1 MKDKEKTKEQ
11 LQNELAKLHKKIAE
25 LETKE
30 KLAKSEEIYRLIVEN
45 TSDVITL
52 QDFDLQAKFRY
63 ISPSI
68 KDAAGYEPE
77 ELIGK
82 SPFDFIHPDDK
93 KKLLPILKK
102 YVTAKLKKLFTGK
115 ESKITERIEFRLK
128 EKGGN
133 WCYVQS
139 TAGIVKD
146 QFIIISRDVTKIK
159 KAKEALLQSQQEFAN
174 LFKSSPQALVYLDK
188 NSNII
193 NINSRFTE
201 LFGYT
206 LDEVKGRNLND
217 GMIHPPDKIEEGK
230 KLSKDPSEGQSLSY
244 ETVMK
249 KKDGTLFPVHISS
262 ASVIINKKKNGFI
275 SVYQDVTERKQSE
288 KIQGVLYAISK
299 AANSPISLN
308 KLYKSIHQ
316 ELGILIDTTNFYIA
330 LADYKKDEIYFPY
343 FVDEKDD
350 DFPILNF
357 SWVVSRKTDTEL
369 YLIRLI

>member
-1 MKDKEKTKEQ
+1 MKGKEKTKEQ

-30 KLAKSEEIYRLIVEN
+30 KSAKSEEIYRLIVEN

-77 ELIGK
+77 ELVGK

-115 ESKITERIEFRLK
+115 ESKITEKIEFRLK

-159 KAKEALLQSQQEFAN
+159 KAKEALLQSQQEFVS

-188 NSNII
+188 NSNIV
-193 NINSRFTE
+193 NINPRFTE

-206 LDEVKGRNLND
+206 LDEVKGRNIND
-217 GMIHPPDKIEEGK
+217 GMIHPPDRIEEGK
-230 KLSKDPSEGQSLSY
+230 NLDKTALSKGYFNY
-244 ETVMK
+244 ETIRK
-249 KKDGTLFPVHISS
+249 KKDGTLF
-262 ASVIINKKKNGFI
+262 SVSVSGSNIVIDSQLKGIIGTYFDITKRKKMEEEL
-275 SVYQDVTERKQSE
+275 Q
-288 KIQGVLYAISK
+288 
-299 AANSPISLN
+299 
-308 KLYKSIHQ
+308 KLAHY
-316 ELGILIDTTNFYIA
+316 DA
-330 LADYKKDEIYFPY
+330 LTGCY
-343 FVDEKDD
+343 
-350 DFPILNF
+350 
-357 SWVVSRKTDTEL
+357 SRGYGLALLEQQ
-369 YLIRLI
+369 I